1 MVHIERPVGLKA
13 VLEALAQPDT
23 GALAGG
29 TNVMVD
35 IKKKREKR
43 RRFVS
48 IDTLDELKKIEE
60 KEDGIHIGSLA
71 VFSEIEDHFKDR
83 SPAYACLCQAVS
95 HVGGPQIR
103 NRGTIGGNILCAS
116 PSSDTVPALLVLD
129 ASLKLLQWNEKDQ
142 SVKERIVAL
151 EGFVTGVRCTALAP
165 GELLTEIILPKK
177 KGISCFYKAGPRKAM
192 AISVVNGAL
201 YLERGEDGRIQ
212 HAGVAMG
219 AVSPAVTRAHDTE
232 KRIEGQTTEAIL
244 QPDVMEGLRESLSRE
259 ITPISD
265 IRAGKD
271 YRYLTAENI
280 LEENLKFLLGGAR

>member
-71 VFSEIEDHFKDR
+71 VFSEIEDYFKDR

-129 ASLKLLQWNEKDQ
+129 ASLKLLQWTEKDQ

-177 KGISCFYKAGPRKAM
+177 KGMSCF
-192 AISVVNGAL
+192 
-201 YLERGEDGRIQ
+201 
-212 HAGVAMG
+212 
-219 AVSPAVTRAHDTE
+219 
-232 KRIEGQTTEAIL
+232 
-244 QPDVMEGLRESLSRE
+244 
-259 ITPISD
+259 
-265 IRAGKD
+265 
-271 YRYLTAENI
+271 
-280 LEENLKFLLGGAR
+280 